1 MKRDL
6 SAGSPARFDAFEL
19 AETGG
24 ALAGE
29 IDPGRLPR
37 LAERVASGAG
47 ASDARIAWRI
57 VGSHDP
63 LGHPALRLVLQGTVV
78 LVCQR
83 CLHPLPVAVAQDTEL
98 LLARDEPE
106 LERLD
111 AGSEAEAVLASEALD
126 GRDLVEDEL
135 LLSLPFSPRHADGE
149 CVVASLPTRATTAA
163 ASPFAG
169 LAGIKTGRPS
179 RR

>member
-57 VGSHDP
+57 VGSHDA

-83 CLHPLPVAVAQDTEL
+83 CLRPLPLAVAQDTEL

-111 AGSEAEAVLASEALD
+111 AGEAEVVLASAALAA
-126 GRDLVEDEL
+126 RDLVEDEL
-135 LLSLPFSPRHADGE
+135 LLSLPFSPRHAEGE
-149 CVVASLPTRATTAA
+149 CVVASLPARATTAA